1 MIYTFHGNIDIC
13 IQEPLAY
20 GVARRRDR
28 EEAAEHSCR
37 IALDLRLRF
46 ADSGREAMNKRSK
59 RKMKLLS
66 TFLALLLASGGPT
79 GAAQDTK
86 SQKQKG
92 VQTASQIAAAKKL
105 TEEQKVAHLL
115 DRVTFGARP
124 GDVERV
130 MKLGWEKYLDEQF
143 RPEKIS
149 DHLVEQRLKSIE
161 SIHLSSA
168 ELAKNYP
175 PPQVL
180 QRVLKD
186 RGIELPGQN
195 QNAGQITKKDAK
207 KNFKQLGQEAERKRD
222 DKMDDQAPARPPAAP
237 LDKPQADNSQ
247 SGVNDVAKRREAY
260 QALREMGYR
269 PQQEVVQESQQAK
282 ILRAVYSERQLQ
294 EVMTDFWFN
303 HFNVYVQKGPDR
315 ILTASYE
322 RDAIRPNVFGKFE
335 DLLKATAE
343 HPAMLFYLDNWMS
356 ASPNAKALDRDD
368 LRRMRRERR
377 FGGFGNR
384 AGRLGGMAPDAID
397 DQRRTINQNARAANR
412 FRGLNENYAREI
424 MELHT
429 LGVDGGYT
437 QKDVQE
443 VARCFTG
450 WTIRNP
456 RAGGDFY
463 FNPFMHDDSEKIVL
477 GKKISSGGGIKDGYT
492 VIRLLATHP
501 STAKFISTK
510 LARKFVS
517 DNPPQAL
524 VTRMSQTF
532 LKTGGEIREVLRT
545 MFTSPEFFAPENY
558 RAKIK
563 TPFEMTVSAVRA
575 IGADTNG
582 NPQFH
587 RWMAHMGEGL
597 FMCQPPTGYPDTSD
611 RWVNTGALLERMNFA
626 LALSDNRIPGARVD
640 LQNLLAGVN
649 TTRQSQVVDHLVKL
663 LLRGQVSPQTRETID
678 KSLSERSQV
687 DVAKVVGLI
696 LGSPEFQRQ

>member
-1 MIYTFHGNIDIC
+1 MH
-13 IQEPLAY
+13 
-20 GVARRRDR
+20 
-28 EEAAEHSCR
+28 
-37 IALDLRLRF
+37 
-46 ADSGREAMNKRSK
+46 KRSH
-59 RKMKLLS
+59 RTTRFVS
-66 TFLALLLASGGPT
+66 VLLAVLLAFGSLV
-79 GAAQDTK
+79 GAAQDAK
-86 SQKQKG
+86 RQKQKG
-92 VQTASQIAAAKKL
+92 AQASSQSAYAKKL
-105 TEEQKVAHLL
+105 SEEQKVAHLL
-115 DRVTFGARP
+115 DRATFGARP
-124 GDVERV
+124 GDIERA
-130 MKLGWEKYLDEQF
+130 MKLGWEKYLDEQL
-143 RPEKIS
+143 RPERIS
-149 DHLVEQRLKSIE
+149 DQVVEQRLKNIE

-180 QRVLKD
+180 KQILKE
-186 RGIELPGQN
+186 RGIELPGPN
-195 QNAGQITKKDAK
+195 QNPGQFTKKDAK
-207 KNFKQLGQEAERKRD
+207 RSFKQMGKEAERKSD
-222 DKMDDQAPARPPAAP
+222 DKMDDQEPARPS
-237 LDKPQADNSQ
+237 DNPQAGATQ
-247 SGVNDVAKRREAY
+247 PGVNDAAKRREAY
-260 QALREMGYR
+260 QVLRDMGYR

-282 ILRAVYSERQLQ
+282 ILRAIYSERQLQ

-356 ASPNAKALDRDD
+356 ASPNAKMPDRDD

-377 FGGFGNR
+377 LGRFGNR
-384 AGRLGGMAPDAID
+384 AGRRMAID
-397 DQRRTINQNARAANR
+397 DDQRMLNMNARVAR
-412 FRGLNENYAREI
+412 RSRGLNENYAREI

-463 FNPFMHDDSEKIVL
+463 FNQFTHDDGEKTVL
-477 GKKISSGGGIKDGYT
+477 GKKIPSGGGIKDGYS
-492 VIRLLATHP
+492 VIRMLATHP

-517 DNPPQAL
+517 DNPSPAL
-524 VTRMSQTF
+524 VARMSQTF
-532 LKTGGEIREVLRT
+532 VKTDGDIREVLQM
-545 MFTSPEFFAPENY
+545 MFKAPEFFATENY

-587 RWMAHMGEGL
+587 RWMAQMGEGL
-597 FMCQPPTGYPDTSD
+597 FMCQPPTGYPDTAE

-626 LALSDNRIPGARVD
+626 LALSDNRIPGARVN

-649 TTRQSQVVDHLVKL
+649 TTRQSNVVDHFVNL
-663 LLRGQVSPQTRETID
+663 LLRGQVSPRTRETID
-678 KSLSERSQV
+678 KSLSERRPAVAGGPV

>member
-1 MIYTFHGNIDIC
+1 MRF
-13 IQEPLAY
+13 
-20 GVARRRDR
+20 VA
-28 EEAAEHSCR
+28 
-37 IALDLRLRF
+37 
-46 ADSGREAMNKRSK
+46 
-59 RKMKLLS
+59 
-66 TFLALLLASGGPT
+66 ALLAFLLAFGSPV
-79 GAAQDTK
+79 GASQEAK

-92 VQTASQIAAAKKL
+92 AQGASQSDAAKKL

-130 MKLGWEKYLDEQF
+130 MKLGWEKYLDEQL
-143 RPEKIS
+143 RPERIS
-149 DHLVEQRLKSIE
+149 DQVAEQRLKNIE

-168 ELAKNYP
+168 ELARNYP

-180 QRVLKD
+180 QQVLKE
-186 RGIELPGQN
+186 RGIELPRQN
-195 QNAGQITKKDAK
+195 QNAGPATKKDAK
-207 KNFKQLGQEAERKRD
+207 QSFKQLGREADRKKD
-222 DKMDDQAPARPPAAP
+222 DSMDDQAPARPPDSQATST
-237 LDKPQADNSQ
+237 LDNMQADNQ
-247 SGVNDVAKRREAY
+247 QTGVNDAAKRREAY
-260 QALREMGYR
+260 QALRAMGYR

-356 ASPNAKALDRDD
+356 ASPNAKMPDRDE

-384 AGRLGGMAPDAID
+384 AM
-397 DQRRTINQNARAANR
+397 RRMEMEEMRRINQNGKVPNRA
-412 FRGLNENYAREI
+412 RGLNENYAREI

-463 FNPFMHDDSEKIVL
+463 FNQFMHDDGEKAVL
-477 GKKISSGGGIKDGYT
+477 GKKIPSGGGIKDGYA
-492 VIRLLATHP
+492 VIHMLATHP
-501 STAKFISTK
+501 STAKFVSTK
-510 LARKFVS
+510 LARKFIS
-517 DNPPQAL
+517 DNPPPAL
-524 VTRMSQTF
+524 VARMSQAF
-532 LKTGGEIREVLRT
+532 LKTDGDIREVLRT
-545 MFTSPEFFAPENY
+545 MFKSPEFFATENY

-587 RWMAHMGEGL
+587 RWMAQMGEGL
-597 FMCQPPTGYPDTSD
+597 FMCQPPTGYPDTAE

-626 LALSDNRIPGARVD
+626 LALSENRIPGARVN
-640 LQNLLAGVN
+640 LQNLLADASA
-649 TTRQSQVVDHLVKL
+649 TRQSQVVDHFVKL
-663 LLRGQVSPQTRETID
+663 LLRGQISPQTRETID
-678 KSLSERSQV
+678 KSLGERRLAMAGGQV

>member
-1 MIYTFHGNIDIC
+1 MRF
-13 IQEPLAY
+13 
-20 GVARRRDR
+20 VA
-28 EEAAEHSCR
+28 
-37 IALDLRLRF
+37 
-46 ADSGREAMNKRSK
+46 
-59 RKMKLLS
+59 
-66 TFLALLLASGGPT
+66 ALLAFLLAIGSPV
-79 GAAQDTK
+79 GASQEAK
-86 SQKQKG
+86 SQKQKSAQG
-92 VQTASQIAAAKKL
+92 ASQSDAAKKL

-130 MKLGWEKYLDEQF
+130 MKLGWEKYLDEQL
-143 RPEKIS
+143 RPERIS
-149 DHLVEQRLKSIE
+149 DQVAEQRLKNIE

-180 QRVLKD
+180 QRVLKE
-186 RGIELPGQN
+186 RGIELPRPN
-195 QNAGQITKKDAK
+195 QNAGPATKKDAK
-207 KNFKQLGQEAERKRD
+207 QSFKQLGREANRKKD
-222 DKMDDQAPARPPAAP
+222 DSMDDQAPVRPADSPATST
-237 LDKPQADNSQ
+237 LDNPQVENPQ
-247 SGVNDVAKRREAY
+247 TGVNDAAKRREAY
-260 QALREMGYR
+260 QALRAMGYR

-322 RDAIRPNVFGKFE
+322 RDAIRPKVFGKFE

-356 ASPNAKALDRDD
+356 ASPNAKMPDRDE

-384 AGRLGGMAPDAID
+384 AM
-397 DQRRTINQNARAANR
+397 RRMEMDEMRRINQNGNVPRR

-463 FNPFMHDDSEKIVL
+463 FNQFMHDDGEKNVL
-477 GKKISSGGGIKDGYT
+477 GKKIPSGGGIKDGYA
-492 VIRLLATHP
+492 VIHMLATHP
-501 STAKFISTK
+501 STAKFVSTK
-510 LARKFVS
+510 LARKFIS
-517 DNPPQAL
+517 DNPPPAL
-524 VTRMSQTF
+524 VARMSQSF
-532 LKTGGEIREVLRT
+532 LKTDGDIREVLRT
-545 MFTSPEFFAPENY
+545 MFKSPEFFATENY

-587 RWMAHMGEGL
+587 RWMAQMGEGL
-597 FMCQPPTGYPDTSD
+597 FMCQPPTGYPDTAE

-626 LALSDNRIPGARVD
+626 LALSENRIPGARVN
-640 LQNLLAGVN
+640 LQNLLADASA
-649 TTRQSQVVDHLVKL
+649 TRQSQVVDHFVKL
-663 LLRGQVSPQTRETID
+663 LLRGQISPQTRETID
-678 KSLSERSQV
+678 KSLGERRLAMAGGQV

>member
-1 MIYTFHGNIDIC
+1 MHKRSDKTARFLSAF
-13 IQEPLAY
+13 LAWLLALGAPA
-20 GVARRRDR
+20 GVAQ
-28 EEAAEHSCR
+28 E
-37 IALDLRLRF
+37 
-46 ADSGREAMNKRSK
+46 
-59 RKMKLLS
+59 
-66 TFLALLLASGGPT
+66 
-79 GAAQDTK
+79 TK
-86 SQKQKG
+86 SQKQKDT
-92 VQTASQIAAAKKL
+92 QPAPQIEATKKL
-105 TEEQKVAHLL
+105 TDEQKIAHLL
-115 DRVTFGARP
+115 DRATFGPRP
-124 GDVERV
+124 GDIERV
-130 MKLGWEKYLDEQF
+130 MRLGWEKYLDEQLH
-143 RPEKIS
+143 PEKIS
-149 DHLVEQRLKSIE
+149 DKLVEQRLNNIE

-168 ELAKNYP
+168 DLAKNYP

-180 QRVLKD
+180 RQVLKD
-186 RGIELPGQN
+186 RGVELPGQD
-195 QNAGQITKKDAK
+195 QNAGQVTKKEAK
-207 KNFKQLGQEAERKRD
+207 KDFKQLGKEAERKSD
-222 DKMDDQAPARPPAAP
+222 DKMDDQSPARPSDRSLDNPPA
-237 LDKPQADNSQ
+237 DSSQ
-247 SGVNDVAKRREAY
+247 SGINDMEKRREAY
-260 QALREMGYR
+260 QALREMGYK
-269 PQQEVVQESQQAK
+269 PQQEIVRESQQAK

-356 ASPNAKALDRDD
+356 ASPNAKAPDRDD

-384 AGRLGGMAPDAID
+384 AGRVYDRMETGGID
-397 DQRRTINQNARAANR
+397 NQRRTINQNARVANR

-463 FNPFMHDDSEKIVL
+463 FNPFMHDDGEKILL
-477 GKKISSGGGIKDGYT
+477 GKKISGAGGIKDGYA
-492 VIRLLATHP
+492 VIHMLATHP

-524 VTRMSQTF
+524 VNRMSQTF
-532 LKTGGEIREVLRT
+532 LKTGGDIRDVLRT
-545 MFTSPEFFAPENY
+545 MFTAPEFFALENY

-587 RWMAHMGEGL
+587 RWMAQMGEGL
-597 FMCQPPTGYPDTSD
+597 FLCQPPTGYPDTSE

-649 TTRQSQVVDHLVKL
+649 ATRQSQVVDHFVKL
-663 LLRGQVSPQTRETID
+663 LLRGQVSPQTLETID
-678 KSLSERSQV
+678 RSLNERRLATAGGKI

>member
-1 MIYTFHGNIDIC
+1 MRF
-13 IQEPLAY
+13 
-20 GVARRRDR
+20 VA
-28 EEAAEHSCR
+28 A
-37 IALDLRLRF
+37 
-46 ADSGREAMNKRSK
+46 
-59 RKMKLLS
+59 
-66 TFLALLLASGGPT
+66 FLAFLLAFGSPV
-79 GAAQDTK
+79 GASQEAK

-92 VQTASQIAAAKKL
+92 AQGASQNDAAKKL

-130 MKLGWEKYLDEQF
+130 MKLGWEKYLDEQM
-143 RPEKIS
+143 RPERIS
-149 DHLVEQRLKSIE
+149 DQVAEQRLKNIE

-168 ELAKNYP
+168 ELARNYP

-180 QRVLKD
+180 QQVLKE
-186 RGIELPGQN
+186 RGIELPRQN
-195 QNAGQITKKDAK
+195 QNAGPATKKDAK
-207 KNFKQLGQEAERKRD
+207 QSFKQLGREADRKKD
-222 DKMDDQAPARPPAAP
+222 ASMEDQAPARPPDSPATST
-237 LDKPQADNSQ
+237 LDNMQADNQ
-247 SGVNDVAKRREAY
+247 QTGVNDAAKRREAY
-260 QALREMGYR
+260 QALRAMGYR

-356 ASPNAKALDRDD
+356 ASPNAKMPDRDE

-377 FGGFGNR
+377 IGGFGNR
-384 AGRLGGMAPDAID
+384 AMRRMGMDEM
-397 DQRRTINQNARAANR
+397 RRTNQNGNVPRR
-412 FRGLNENYAREI
+412 SRGLNENYAREI

-463 FNPFMHDDSEKIVL
+463 FNQFMHDDGEKTVL
-477 GKKISSGGGIKDGYT
+477 GKKIPSGGGIKDGYA
-492 VIRLLATHP
+492 VIHMLATHP
-501 STAKFISTK
+501 STAKFVSTK
-510 LARKFVS
+510 LARKFIS
-517 DNPPQAL
+517 DNPPPAL
-524 VTRMSQTF
+524 VARMSQAF
-532 LKTGGEIREVLRT
+532 LKTDGDIREVLRT
-545 MFTSPEFFAPENY
+545 MFKSPDFFATENY

-582 NPQFH
+582 APQFH
-587 RWMAHMGEGL
+587 RWMAQMGEGL
-597 FMCQPPTGYPDTSD
+597 FMCQPPTGYPDAAE

-626 LALSDNRIPGARVD
+626 LALSENRIPGARVN
-640 LQNLLAGVN
+640 LQNLLADTSG
-649 TTRQSQVVDHLVKL
+649 TRQSQVVDHFVKL
-663 LLRGQVSPQTRETID
+663 LLRGQISPQTRETID
-678 KSLSERSQV
+678 KSLGERRPGVAGGQV

>member
-1 MIYTFHGNIDIC
+1 
-13 IQEPLAY
+13 
-20 GVARRRDR
+20 
-28 EEAAEHSCR
+28 
-37 IALDLRLRF
+37 
-46 ADSGREAMNKRSK
+46 
-59 RKMKLLS
+59 
-66 TFLALLLASGGPT
+66 
-79 GAAQDTK
+79 
-86 SQKQKG
+86 
-92 VQTASQIAAAKKL
+92 
-105 TEEQKVAHLL
+105 
-115 DRVTFGARP
+115 
-124 GDVERV
+124 
-130 MKLGWEKYLDEQF
+130 
-143 RPEKIS
+143 
-149 DHLVEQRLKSIE
+149 
-161 SIHLSSA
+161 
-168 ELAKNYP
+168 
-175 PPQVL
+175 
-180 QRVLKD
+180 
-186 RGIELPGQN
+186 
-195 QNAGQITKKDAK
+195 
-207 KNFKQLGQEAERKRD
+207 
-222 DKMDDQAPARPPAAP
+222 
-237 LDKPQADNSQ
+237 
-247 SGVNDVAKRREAY
+247 
-260 QALREMGYR
+260 MGYR

-356 ASPNAKALDRDD
+356 ASPNAKMPDRDE

-384 AGRLGGMAPDAID
+384 AMRRMGMDEM
-397 DQRRTINQNARAANR
+397 RRNNQNGNIPRR
-412 FRGLNENYAREI
+412 SRGLNENYAREI

-463 FNPFMHDDSEKIVL
+463 FNQFMHDDGEKTVL
-477 GKKISSGGGIKDGYT
+477 GKKIPSGGGIKDGYA
-492 VIRLLATHP
+492 VIHMLATHP
-501 STAKFISTK
+501 STAKFVSTK
-510 LARKFVS
+510 LARKFIS
-517 DNPPQAL
+517 DNPPPAL
-524 VTRMSQTF
+524 VARMSQAF
-532 LKTGGEIREVLRT
+532 LKTDGDIREVLRT
-545 MFTSPEFFAPENY
+545 MFKSPEFFATENY

-582 NPQFH
+582 APQFH
-587 RWMAHMGEGL
+587 RWMAQMGEGL
-597 FMCQPPTGYPDTSD
+597 FMCQPPTGYPDAAE

-626 LALSDNRIPGARVD
+626 LALSENRIPGARVN
-640 LQNLLAGVN
+640 LQNLLADASA
-649 TTRQSQVVDHLVKL
+649 TRQSQVVDHFVKL
-663 LLRGQVSPQTRETID
+663 LLRGQISPQTRETID
-678 KSLSERSQV
+678 KSLGERRPGVAGGQV